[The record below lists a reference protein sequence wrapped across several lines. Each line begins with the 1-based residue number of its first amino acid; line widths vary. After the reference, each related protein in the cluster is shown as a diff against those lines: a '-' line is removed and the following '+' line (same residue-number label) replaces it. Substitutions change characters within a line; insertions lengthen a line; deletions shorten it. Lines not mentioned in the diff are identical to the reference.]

1 MGRHEDINKGEPAMS
16 VEKNKELVLR
26 FLKEFLG
33 EHKFEV
39 LDELLGPTYTQHN
52 PVIEDSKEGLMGFFK
67 DFWKK
72 HPNTVYHLKRVIAE
86 NDLVVIHYLWVVEPG
101 VFERAIV
108 DIFRIE
114 NERLVEHWDV
124 VQPMPEKSVNKHP
137 MF

>member
-1 MGRHEDINKGEPAMS
+1 MS
-16 VEKNKELVLR
+16 IEKNKELVLR
-26 FLKEFLG
+26 FLNEFLV

-52 PVIEDSKEGLMGFFK
+52 PVIDDTKEGLIAFFRN
-67 DFWKK
+67 FWKT
-72 HPNTVYHLKRVIAE
+72 HPNSAYYLKRVIAE
-86 NDLVVIHYLWVVEPG
+86 NDLVAIHYLWVVEPG

-124 VQPMPEKSVNKHP
+124 VQQIPEQSVNKHP

>member
-1 MGRHEDINKGEPAMS
+1 MS
-16 VEKNKELVLR
+16 IEGNKELVMR
-26 FLKEFLG
+26 FLKEFLI

-52 PVIEDSKEGLMGFFK
+52 PVIDDSKEGLIAFFQ

-72 HPNTVYHLKRVIAE
+72 YPKPAYFLKRVLAE
-86 NDLVVIHYLWVVEPG
+86 NDLVAIHYHWIPEEG

-114 NERLVEHWDV
+114 NGKLVEHWDV
-124 VQPMPEKSVNKHP
+124 VQPMPEKSISKHP

>member
-1 MGRHEDINKGEPAMS
+1 MS
-16 VEKNKELVLR
+16 IEKNKELVLR
-26 FLKEFLG
+26 FLNEFMI
-33 EHKFEV
+33 EHKVEV

-52 PVIEDSKEGLMGFFK
+52 PVIDDSKEGLIAFFQG
-67 DFWKK
+67 FWKK
-72 HPNTVYHLKRVIAE
+72 YPNPGYYLKRIIAE
-86 NDLVVIHYLWVVEPG
+86 NDLVAIHYHWVPEPG

-124 VQPMPEKSVNKHP
+124 VQQIPEKSVNKHP